1 MQQDNTT
8 RRVSIGHGWETSR
21 SNSVEGNK
29 LIRVRS
35 GTQIITGK
43 LIGDQQQPTAFVW
56 IDEAAND
63 PKRDLII
70 CPDMN
75 GSWLWENGKETSLD
89 VAFPGNKEVQRLSRK
104 FEYWLKYLEKHWSQ
118 ERSPRFFW
126 GRFHDEGVALAR
138 GLQALVV
145 EEGVVRYW
153 RPPQDPR
160 SNSEREIQ
168 L

>member
-8 RRVSIGHGWETSR
+8 RRVSIGHGWETTGSSTAQDNIPVR
-21 SNSVEGNK
+21 
-29 LIRVRS
+29 IRS

-43 LIGDQQQPTAFVW
+43 LIGGEQQPRAFVW
-56 IDEAAND
+56 VDEAAND

-75 GSWLWENGKETSLD
+75 GSWLWENGEETSLD
-89 VAFPGNKEVQRLSRK
+89 VAFPDNKEVQRLARK
-104 FEYWLKYLEKHWSQ
+104 FEYWLKYLEEHWRP
-118 ERSPRFFW
+118 ERSSRFFW

-138 GLQALVV
+138 RLQRLVV
-145 EEGVVRYW
+145 DESVVRYW

>member
-8 RRVSIGHGWETSR
+8 RRVSIGHGWETTGSTSVKD
-21 SNSVEGNK
+21 SNPVR
-29 LIRVRS
+29 IRS

-43 LIGDQQQPTAFVW
+43 LIGDQHQPTAFVW

-63 PKRDLII
+63 PKRDLVI

-89 VAFPGNKEVQRLSRK
+89 VAFPGNKEVQRLARK
-104 FEYWLKYLEKHWSQ
+104 FEYWLKYLEDHWSP
-118 ERSPRFFW
+118 ERSSRFFW

-138 GLQALVV
+138 RLQALVV

-153 RPPQDPR
+153 RPAQDPR
-160 SNSEREIQ
+160 GNSEREIR